1 MTKAPY
7 KPDFVK
13 KASIKIIAKIVK
25 VLGVLKRKA
34 AYARFRELA
43 GLID

>member
-13 KASIKIIAKIVK
+13 KASIKVIAKIVK
-25 VLGVLKRKA
+25 VLGVSKEKLPTLV
-34 AYARFRELA
+34 FGSLP
-43 GLID
+43 D